1 MTIQRRR
8 ALLAASTATAATLLS
23 GCSFAKHP
31 GPKGDW
37 DRLEDGDLLLAVP
50 KGWDR
55 SVAQSSIWGTK
66 WTDPSDKS
74 AVLMT
79 AQSIKAKDGYDALD
93 LAMNAA
99 RAVTRGYQPVGSR
112 TAVTNGS
119 IILAQSFVPGAA
131 AVLKQLTKLNSV
143 CMPLRYLWVFVAY
156 IALRKAGDKFPREY
170 YFVKNNAVALGFGVW
185 CFALTA
191 ICCLMGMHSDDPFT
205 MALNIITPVVLS
217 VLGIIMP
224 ILAKNEKA

>member
-8 ALLAASTATAATLLS
+8 VLLAASTATAATLLS
-23 GCSFAKHP
+23 GCSSTQHP
-31 GPKGDW
+31 GPGGGW
-37 DRLEDGDLLLAVP
+37 DRLEEGDLLLAVP

-55 SVAQSSIWGTK
+55 SVAQSNLWSTT

-79 AQSIKAKDGYDALD
+79 AQSVEAKDGYNALD

-119 IILAQSFVPGAA
+119 TILAQQQYQSTWPYQKKGSLWAISRESKICLVDFSGEKITSDQISTVG
-131 AVLKQLTKLNSV
+131 QWIE
-143 CMPLRYLWVFVAY
+143 LR
-156 IALRKAGDKFPREY
+156 
-170 YFVKNNAVALGFGVW
+170 
-185 CFALTA
+185 
-191 ICCLMGMHSDDPFT
+191 
-205 MALNIITPVVLS
+205 
-217 VLGIIMP
+217 
-224 ILAKNEKA
+224 

>member
-8 ALLAASTATAATLLS
+8 ALLAASMAGTAALLGS
-23 GCSFAKHP
+23 CSFSKHP
-31 GPKGDW
+31 GPEGDW

-50 KGWDR
+50 QGWDR
-55 SVAQSSIWGTK
+55 SVTESGIWGTT

-79 AQSIKAKDGYDALD
+79 AQSIEAKDGYQALN

-119 IILAQSFVPGAA
+119 IILAQQQYQTTWPYQKKGSLWAISRDSTICLVDFSGEKITSDQISTVG
-131 AVLKQLTKLNSV
+131 QWIE
-143 CMPLRYLWVFVAY
+143 LR
-156 IALRKAGDKFPREY
+156 
-170 YFVKNNAVALGFGVW
+170 
-185 CFALTA
+185 
-191 ICCLMGMHSDDPFT
+191 
-205 MALNIITPVVLS
+205 
-217 VLGIIMP
+217 
-224 ILAKNEKA
+224 

>member
-8 ALLAASTATAATLLS
+8 ALLAASTATAATLLC

-55 SVAQSSIWGTK
+55 SVAQSSLWSTT

-74 AVLMT
+74 AILMT
-79 AQSIKAKDGYDALD
+79 AQSIETTDAYQALN

-99 RAVTRGYQPVGSR
+99 RAVTRGYEPVGSR
-112 TAVTNGS
+112 TAITNGS
-119 IILAQSFVPGAA
+119 IILAQQQYQITWPYQKKGSLWAISQKSKICLVDFSGEKITSDQVSTVG
-131 AVLKQLTKLNSV
+131 QWIE
-143 CMPLRYLWVFVAY
+143 LR
-156 IALRKAGDKFPREY
+156 
-170 YFVKNNAVALGFGVW
+170 
-185 CFALTA
+185 
-191 ICCLMGMHSDDPFT
+191 
-205 MALNIITPVVLS
+205 
-217 VLGIIMP
+217 
-224 ILAKNEKA
+224 

>member
-1 MTIQRRR
+1 MIIQRRR

-79 AQSIKAKDGYDALD
+79 AQSVKAKDGYDALD

-119 IILAQSFVPGAA
+119 VILVQQQYQFTWPYQKPGSLWAISRESTICLVDFSGEKITSDQISTLGQWIAA
-131 AVLKQLTKLNSV
+131 ALRRAPTPPHPQRTSTWRLAALPASLTLPSALV
-143 CMPLRYLWVFVAY
+143 SEATGSLSPLPEDWTF
-156 IALRKAGDKFPREY
+156 REGT
-170 YFVKNNAVALGFGVW
+170 LE
-185 CFALTA
+185 
-191 ICCLMGMHSDDPFT
+191 IR
-205 MALNIITPVVLS
+205 
-217 VLGIIMP
+217 
-224 ILAKNEKA
+224 

>member
-79 AQSIKAKDGYDALD
+79 AQSVKAKDGYDALD

-119 IILAQSFVPGAA
+119 VILVQQQYQFTWPYQKPGSLWAISRESTICL
-131 AVLKQLTKLNSV
+131 VDFSGEKITSDQISTLGQWIE
-143 CMPLRYLWVFVAY
+143 LR
-156 IALRKAGDKFPREY
+156 
-170 YFVKNNAVALGFGVW
+170 
-185 CFALTA
+185 
-191 ICCLMGMHSDDPFT
+191 
-205 MALNIITPVVLS
+205 
-217 VLGIIMP
+217 
-224 ILAKNEKA
+224 

>member
-1 MTIQRRR
+1 MLWFIHG
-8 ALLAASTATAATLLS
+8 AATLLS
-23 GCSFAKHP
+23 SCSSAQHP

-50 KGWDR
+50 KGWDL

-99 RAVTRGYQPVGSR
+99 RAVTRGYQPIGSR
-112 TAVTNGS
+112 TAVTDGS
-119 IILAQSFVPGAA
+119 IILAQQQYQTTWPYQKKGPCGLSAGSRRSASWTSHERRSPAIRSRLWASGSSCAEA
-131 AVLKQLTKLNSV
+131 RCPPLTPSAHQRGGWRP
-143 CMPLRYLWVFVAY
+143 CRP
-156 IALRKAGDKFPREY
+156 
-170 YFVKNNAVALGFGVW
+170 
-185 CFALTA
+185 
-191 ICCLMGMHSDDPFT
+191 H
-205 MALNIITPVVLS
+205 
-217 VLGIIMP
+217 
-224 ILAKNEKA
+224 